1 MKLRKTQKALAA
13 SSLLLALAGCGG
25 SSSGGSTTTP
35 PDTTPVSMLDAFY
48 STVASLIGSSPDTTE
63 PQSVDTVTVTTP
75 DNTEPVAPI

>member
-1 MKLRKTQKALAA
+1 MKLRKTQMAL
-13 SSLLLALAGCGG
+13 STSMLLLALAGCGG
-25 SSSGGSTTTP
+25 SSSSGSATTP

-48 STVASLIGSSPDTTE
+48 SAVASLVGSSPDTTE